1 MLMIILCSA
10 NFSTTDGNHGYRPVD
25 VNTTRMHKIVSNSE
39 VTVLTSSKHDQ
50 NMLARLRAC
59 NKHMQAFMRLT

>member
-10 NFSTTDGNHGYRPVD
+10 NFSRTDGKHGYQPVD

-39 VTVLTSSKHDQ
+39 VTVITICPAKISG
-50 NMLARLRAC
+50 A
-59 NKHMQAFMRLT
+59 